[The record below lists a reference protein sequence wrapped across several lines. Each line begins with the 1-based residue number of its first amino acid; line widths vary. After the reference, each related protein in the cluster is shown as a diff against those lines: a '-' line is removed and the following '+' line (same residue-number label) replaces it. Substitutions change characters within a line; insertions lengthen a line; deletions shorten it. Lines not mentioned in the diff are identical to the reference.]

1 MSTPGS
7 ARWSSREVAR
17 QMLEREADDAADSAN
32 GDGAAMQRAFA
43 RLSENLR
50 RSVGED
56 GYGALLA
63 RAAASTGSEPPILSV
78 IPRSDATGIDLDVVG
93 AIEGHGPAAAAA
105 ALESLIAALVD
116 ILSDLIGADMAR
128 NLLDHDVSPRTPGGE
143 ERR

>member
-1 MSTPGS
+1 MSTSGS

-17 QMLEREADDAADSAN
+17 QLLEREADSDATQS
-32 GDGAAMQRAFA
+32 GAATQRAFA

-56 GYGALLA
+56 GYDALLV
-63 RAAASTGSEPPILSV
+63 RAASSTESEPSVLNV
-78 IPRSDATGIDLDVVG
+78 IPRPDATGIDLDIVG
-93 AIEGHGPAAAAA
+93 AFEGHGPIAAGAAV
-105 ALESLIAALVD
+105 ESLIAALVD

-128 NLLDHDVSPRTPGGE
+128 NLLDHDGPPRTPGGE